1 MAGSKYNWDK
11 IYSDTKQII
20 SGCIENK
27 KAVPTFL
34 SKMHQILEKDY
45 KQKGKAIP
53 TKRTYVQKMRSM
65 LLIPNTKRNIQ
76 AELYRLVGRYDKMT
90 LQLLSDSCT
99 ISAVN
104 NASWLFIRLQSKNTA
119 EERYSHFYHLS
130 HKLKEKFKND
140 ILFISFDMDT
150 LVILCANGSSRVK
163 LESYFQSLKR
173 GSYNGKGK
181 KTEVQ

>member
-76 AELYRLVGRYDKMT
+76 AEL
-90 LQLLSDSCT
+90 
-99 ISAVN
+99 
-104 NASWLFIRLQSKNTA
+104 
-119 EERYSHFYHLS
+119 
-130 HKLKEKFKND
+130 
-140 ILFISFDMDT
+140 
-150 LVILCANGSSRVK
+150 
-163 LESYFQSLKR
+163 
-173 GSYNGKGK
+173 
-181 KTEVQ
+181 